1 MIGKTIYQYQ
11 ILEKLG
17 EGGMGIVYKARDTK
31 LNRDVALKFLTPNL
45 TADEQAKNRFVR
57 EARAASSLDHPNISV
72 IHEIGE
78 TDDGH
83 SFICMGYYDG
93 QTLKEKLEQDPPILA
108 DCIAIIKQIARG
120 LQRAHEAG
128 IIHRDIKPANII
140 LTDQGDI
147 KIVDFGLA
155 KLVSETGITETGSRG
170 GTLAYMSPEQLQGD
184 KVDYLTDLYSLGI
197 LMYEIVSGKR
207 PYHEE
212 HYAALMYSIV
222 NTDPPPP
229 SVINRSIPKELDEL
243 ILKLI
248 HKDPDQ
254 RVQSA
259 GEVVQILD
267 NFLNRKSEPEKIPA
281 SATGRFISR
290 PLFLLPALIALLS
303 FTSLLLPFTRSSLSH
318 YFNIAQTP
326 EDIHLVV
333 LPFINVG
340 DDPDNKAFTDG
351 LMETLTSS
359 LTFIQPADISY
370 WVVSASEVRRQNV
383 TSATDALREF
393 NATLAVYG
401 SVHRLANQV
410 RLTLNLVDTKT
421 SRQIKSDM
429 ITLPL
434 ESLPILL
441 DEAILTLAQML
452 EIKIGTD
459 NGTFYLASVTANP
472 DSYEYY
478 VEGRGY
484 LQDFQNIDN
493 IHRAITLFD
502 YAVEQDP
509 AFALAYAGLGEAYWR
524 LFDET
529 RNTEWV
535 DFAEKYANKALELEN
550 LHPSVLVTLG
560 MIQLGRGNLAESITA
575 YQKAVD
581 LNPANA
587 EAYRGLATAYEQH
600 GHIGEAEEILKRAI
614 RLQPTY
620 WGGYNQLGSF
630 YLNQGKFQ
638 DAILPYEK
646 VIELIPNSSRGYSNL
661 GVTYYFLNNIEKA
674 IDMFNKMEEIEPSDY
689 VYSNLATFY
698 YYQSEF
704 EKAAEMYRN
713 ALSFSDQDHRVWG
726 YLASAQKWAGEDSS
740 IVNKNFRKAL
750 NMAEEEKLVNPRNLT
765 LLNSIA
771 GYYAELGQNSVAK
784 DLLFDVLD
792 NSDDDFSIVGD
803 AGRIFERLGER
814 ELALDL
820 ISKAIRNGYPVSEI
834 KSDPNLSKFRSDPDF
849 ITFMEELNQH
859 NRE

>member
-31 LNRDVALKFLTPNL
+31 LNRDVALKFLTSNL

-93 QTLKEKLEQDPPILA
+93 QTMKEKLEQDPPVLA
-108 DCIAIIKQIARG
+108 DCIEIIKQIARG

-184 KVDYLTDLYSLGI
+184 KVNYLTDLYSLGI
-197 LMYEIVSGKR
+197 LMYEMVSGKR

-229 SVINRSIPKELDEL
+229 SVINRSVPKVLDEL

-254 RVQSA
+254 RIQSA
-259 GEVVQILD
+259 GEVEQILD
-267 NFLNRKSEPEKIPA
+267 NFLNRKSEPGKIPA
-281 SATGRFISR
+281 FATGSFISR
-290 PLFLLPALIALLS
+290 PLFLLSALIALLA
-303 FTSLLLPFTRSSLSH
+303 FTSLLLPFTRSSLSQ
-318 YFNIAQTP
+318 YFNLAQTP

-359 LTFIQPADISY
+359 LTFFQPADISY

-383 TSATDALREF
+383 TSAADALREF

-401 SVHRLANQV
+401 SVHRLANQI

-429 ITLPL
+429 ITVPS

-452 EIKIGTD
+452 EIKVGTD

-493 IHRAITLFD
+493 IHRAITLFEF
-502 YAVEQDP
+502 AVEQDP

-535 DFAEKYANKALELEN
+535 EVAEKYANKALELEN

-560 MIQLGRGNLAESITA
+560 MIQLGRGNLAESITS

-587 EAYRGLATAYEQH
+587 EAYRGLATAYEQL
-600 GHIGEAEEILKRAI
+600 GHVGEAEEILKRAI

-620 WGGYNQLGSF
+620 WAGHNLLGDF
-630 YLNQGKFQ
+630 YVNQGRYD
-638 DAILPYEK
+638 DAISQFEI
-646 VIELIPNSSRGYSNL
+646 VIELIPDSNYGYSNL
-661 GVTYYFLNNIEKA
+661 GVAYYYLEEYDKTIEMFQKA
-674 IDMFNKMEEIEPSDY
+674 IEIMPGPIL
-689 VYSNLATFY
+689 YSNIGTIY
-698 YYQSEF
+698 YYQADF
-704 EKAAEMYRN
+704 KKAAEMFEKS
-713 ALSFSDQDHRVWG
+713 LSFSDQDHRMWG
-726 YLASAQKWAGEDSS
+726 NFASASLMAGEDSIKVAS
-740 IVNKNFRKAL
+740 YHEKAL
-750 NMAEEEKLVNPRNLT
+750 SMAVEELNVNPRNAQLLVRIASYRASLGDYQNALKDLNYALEIAPENIGIKGEAGIVYELLGDRERALT
-765 LLNSIA
+765 LIFDALEH
-771 GYYAELGQNSVAK
+771 GYSL
-784 DLLFDVLD
+784 
-792 NSDDDFSIVGD
+792 
-803 AGRIFERLGER
+803 
-814 ELALDL
+814 
-820 ISKAIRNGYPVSEI
+820 SEI
-834 KSDPNLSKFRSDPDF
+834 ESDPHLRDFRNDPRY
-849 ITFMEELNQH
+849 IQYLHSLQ
-859 NRE
+859 